1 MFREMR
7 RSALYLDK
15 EECES
20 ILRNGS
26 SGVLSVAG
34 DDGYPYGVPIS
45 YVYEDGKIYF
55 HCATTGHKLDAIAKN
70 DKVSFCVIG
79 QDQIVQ
85 ELYTT
90 FFLSVIAFGRAR
102 VLTDDAERRKA
113 LTTLALKYSPDFP
126 DGIKPEIDLK
136 LKGVTCVEITIE
148 HMTGKGANKLLQARK
163 AAQQG

>member
-7 RSALYLDK
+7 RSAQTLSV

-26 SGVLSVAG
+26 AAVLSVSG

-70 DKVSFCVIG
+70 DKVSLCVIG
-79 QDQIVQ
+79 QDEIVQ
-85 ELYTT
+85 HQYTT
-90 FFLSVIAFGRAR
+90 YFLSVIAFGRAKL
-102 VLTDDAERRKA
+102 LTDDGERRKA

-126 DGIKPEIDLK
+126 DGIKPEIDMK
-136 LKGVTCVEITIE
+136 LDRVTCVEITIE

-163 AAQQG
+163 QQNG

>member
-7 RSALYLDK
+7 RSAQTLSV
-15 EECES
+15 EECEF

-26 SGVLSVAG
+26 AAVLSVSG

-70 DKVSFCVIG
+70 DKVSLCVIG
-79 QDQIVQ
+79 QDEIVQ
-85 ELYTT
+85 HQYTT
-90 FFLSVIAFGRAR
+90 YFLSVIAFGRAK
-102 VLTDDAERRKA
+102 VLTDDGERRKA

-126 DGIKPEIDLK
+126 DGIKPEIDMK
-136 LKGVTCVEITIE
+136 LDRVTCVEITIE

-163 AAQQG
+163 QQNG